1 MAETGCGSGSYTG
14 DKKAAKPTVECI
26 VLTNAI
32 QKSIV
37 NLVDIRFELNG
48 LSFVCD
54 EDKATRNLKK
64 HGIRFE
70 EAAEVFFDPYFRLA
84 DGLRNGEARD
94 AAIGRD
100 ARNRLLYVV
109 HIEIEDE
116 FIRMISARK
125 ATREEIR
132 HHDS

>member
-1 MAETGCGSGSYTG
+1 M
-14 DKKAAKPTVECI
+14 
-26 VLTNAI
+26 
-32 QKSIV
+32 
-37 NLVDIRFELNG
+37 DIRFELNG
-48 LSFVCD
+48 LLFICD
-54 EDKATRNLKK
+54 EDKALRNQNK

-84 DGLRNGEARD
+84 DASRNDEARH

-116 FIRMISARK
+116 FIRIISARK